1 MKMIMLQMNPQNW
14 KQVLKGKKV
23 MQINKRRPKEEP
35 PYCILVCLKG
45 KGVVGQFTCNE
56 IIEMLDSED
65 VTAEPKKV
73 YGLKISDPI
82 EYANVHP
89 YTMYKTTAPARWKY
103 YTGLYVPDLITI
115 NNLATR
121 CGYFYNAKAML
132 GIDQNYGYNCNHP
145 YQKDTK
151 ENGVGNCKA
160 ENCPLKN
167 VLQATW
173 EDCER
178 YGVEYMH
185 DEYMLVWY

>member
-82 EYANVHP
+82 EYANVP
-89 YTMYKTTAPARWKY
+89 R
-103 YTGLYVPDLITI
+103 
-115 NNLATR
+115 TR
-121 CGYFYNAKAML
+121 CIRPQHRQDGSIIQ
-132 GIDQNYGYNCNHP
+132 GCTCRI
-145 YQKDTK
+145 
-151 ENGVGNCKA
+151 
-160 ENCPLKN
+160 
-167 VLQATW
+167 
-173 EDCER
+173 
-178 YGVEYMH
+178 
-185 DEYMLVWY
+185 

>member
-1 MKMIMLQMNPQNW
+1 
-14 KQVLKGKKV
+14 
-23 MQINKRRPKEEP
+23 
-35 PYCILVCLKG
+35 
-45 KGVVGQFTCNE
+45 
-56 IIEMLDSED
+56 
-65 VTAEPKKV
+65 
-73 YGLKISDPI
+73 
-82 EYANVHP
+82 
-89 YTMYKTTAPARWKY
+89 
-103 YTGLYVPDLITI
+103 
-115 NNLATR
+115 
-121 CGYFYNAKAML
+121 ML

-185 DEYMLVWY
+185 NEYMLVWY

>member
-1 MKMIMLQMNPQNW
+1 
-14 KQVLKGKKV
+14 
-23 MQINKRRPKEEP
+23 
-35 PYCILVCLKG
+35 
-45 KGVVGQFTCNE
+45 
-56 IIEMLDSED
+56 MLDSED

-121 CGYFYNAKAML
+121 CGYFYNAKTML